1 MEIERILTDRCI
13 FFKTQSWRW
22 IIIRNVKPLT
32 TQTIHRG
39 FSRKSYY
46 TTKRELVN
54 NKIRFCNNAMYSS
67 SFIICQDFEKKL
79 LSLRQKIVKSLP
91 GFFNDLFGI
100 LPEFYQG
107 FSLFMS
113 KFCHDFARNS
123 PIRWQNLVPS
133 FESMPDDDS
142 LSRFCD
148 HVLPLLGLRR
158 SRSLF
163 GWKVKKF

>member
-1 MEIERILTDRCI
+1 LEIERILTDRYI
-13 FFKTQSWRW
+13 FFKTQTQTQSWTW
-22 IIIRNVKPLT
+22 IIIRNVKLLT
-32 TQTIHRG
+32 TLTVHKG

-54 NKIRFCNNAMYSS
+54 NKIGFCNNAMYSS
-67 SFIICQDFEKKL
+67 SFIICEDFEKKL
-79 LSLRQKIVKSLP
+79 LSLCQD
-91 GFFNDLFGI
+91 FFKDLFRI
-100 LPEFYQG
+100 LPKFYQG

-113 KFCHDFARNS
+113 KFFHDFARNL
-123 PIRWQNLVPS
+123 PIRCQNLVPS

-158 SRSLF
+158 PRSLF